1 MTRYKLIVLLFLLS
15 SSITAYT
22 QSLKKY
28 TVSKSGCSVYN
39 YCEMKF
45 EMAKSQDSSIV
56 YTGDCVNDAV
66 TYGIICV
73 KLLNSLTNLAAAE
86 DLLISYADY
95 LKDGFGIIKT
105 TGYGRGH
112 FLNNNE
118 NTRGIIDYWE
128 DSKKNY
134 WKIKAWTDGKI
145 IGFLYVFSKQQLPEG
160 KVNVYLD
167 SFRMPGM

>member
-1 MTRYKLIVLLFLLS
+1 MAMNKIIFFFVFLIS
-15 SSITAYT
+15 STAYS

-28 TVSKSGCSVYN
+28 TVGKSGCSVYN

-45 EMAKSQDSSIV
+45 ETAKSQDSSLV
-56 YTGDCVNDAV
+56 YTGECVKDEV
-66 TYGIICV
+66 SYGIICV
-73 KLLNSLTNLAAAE
+73 KLLNPVTNLAAAE
-86 DLLISYADY
+86 DLLIAYADY
-95 LKDGFGIIKT
+95 LKDGFEIIKT

-112 FLNNNE
+112 LLNNND

-128 DSKKNY
+128 DSKKNS

-145 IGFLYVFSKQQLPEG
+145 IGFLYVFSKKQLPEG